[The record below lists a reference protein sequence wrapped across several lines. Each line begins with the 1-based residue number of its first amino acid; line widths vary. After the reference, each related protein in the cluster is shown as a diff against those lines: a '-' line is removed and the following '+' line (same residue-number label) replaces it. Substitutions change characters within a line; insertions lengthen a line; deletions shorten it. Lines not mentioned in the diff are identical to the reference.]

1 MGQRLTGAE
10 ILLESLIAEG
20 VDTVFGYPGGS
31 IITVYDK
38 LYDYSD
44 RLKHILVRHEQ
55 GAIHAAQGYARA
67 TGKPGVVI
75 VTSGP
80 GATNVITGV
89 ADAMVDSTPVIVSAG
104 GGGIQMNIQEM
115 ETVRRE
121 NLPIKIFILNNKV
134 LGKISE
140 TQHFNHGDRFAATAA
155 SGGYTVPVCCFCCG
169 SPGC

>member
-38 LYDYSD
+38 MYGYSD

-67 TGKPGVVI
+67 TGRPGVVI

-89 ADAMVDSTPVIVSAG
+89 ADAMVDSTPVIVIAG
-104 GGGIQMNIQEM
+104 QVGNAMLGTDAFLLLQINYNFL
-115 ETVRRE
+115 V
-121 NLPIKIFILNNKV
+121 LNNQNKCHN
-134 LGKISE
+134 IF
-140 TQHFNHGDRFAATAA
+140 HNN
-155 SGGYTVPVCCFCCG
+155 
-169 SPGC
+169 